1 MMSSDSKVATLVPTK
16 SDGEV
21 AAEFKKRAI
30 EVYEPVLQLLNE
42 ANDAGFEISINSGMT
57 PIGKQM
63 ITLLRVAK
71 VY

>member
-1 MMSSDSKVATLVPTK
+1 M
-16 SDGEV
+16 

-42 ANDAGFEISINSGMT
+42 ARAAGFEISLSSGLT
-57 PIGKQM
+57 PIGKHM
-63 ITLLRVAK
+63 ITALRVAK

>member
-1 MMSSDSKVATLVPTK
+1 MASESNVATLVPTK
-16 SDGEV
+16 SDAEV

-30 EVYEPVLQLLNE
+30 EAYEPVLQLLNE
-42 ANDAGFEISINSGMT
+42 AHAAGFEINITSGLA
-57 PIGKQM
+57 PVGKHM

>member
-1 MMSSDSKVATLVPTK
+1 MPKLALSSR
-16 SDGEV
+16 
-21 AAEFKKRAI
+21 KRAI

-42 ANDAGFEISINSGMT
+42 ANDADSRSASTASMT

>member
-1 MMSSDSKVATLVPTK
+1 MSSESKVATLVPTK
-16 SDGEV
+16 SDAEV
-21 AAEFKKRAI
+21 AAELKKRAI

>member
-1 MMSSDSKVATLVPTK
+1 MPSESNVATLIPTK
-16 SDGEV
+16 SDADL

-42 ANDAGFEISINSGMT
+42 ANAAGFEIGIGSGLT
-57 PIGKQM
+57 PIGKHM
-63 ITLLRVAK
+63 ITALRVAK

>member
-1 MMSSDSKVATLVPTK
+1 MPSESNVATLVPTK
-16 SDGEV
+16 SDADL

-42 ANDAGFEISINSGMT
+42 ANAAGFEISIGSGLT
-57 PIGKQM
+57 PIGKHM
-63 ITLLRVAK
+63 ITALRVAK